1 MTENGGSTTR
11 VANRYRLERRI
22 GRGGAGAVWRAHDE
36 NLDRK
41 VAVKQIAIASDT
53 EARSRGRALREARAA
68 ARLHVPNVVQVYDV
82 IEEGGSVYLIMEL
95 VEAPNLSA
103 LVRRKGALS
112 PRDAAALGL
121 QMLDALEAAH
131 RAGVVHRDVKPSNV
145 LIHRDTARL
154 TDFGIARL
162 SDDPTLTA
170 TGVVMGTP
178 AYIAPEY
185 AQGSEIGPAVDLYG
199 LGATLY
205 YAVEGR
211 SPYGA
216 EGSLSTVL
224 AVINSPPRPLTKAG
238 PLTDL
243 LSALLAK
250 DPEARPSPDEIR
262 RQLEEVAGQSGPQL
276 TDLKK
281 APWVGGV
288 PAVGSG
294 AATGDAGAD
303 EDATPDDGTAT
314 DEDIT
319 PQTGIA
325 AEEAAAGEAAGT
337 GAAEGA
343 GVAMDDGAA
352 PDAGVDGARTA
363 DAAEAGAD
371 GTGTDVADAGGAVDS
386 PSTEAAG
393 AGVVSPDASGDV
405 EVSEPADSVGEA
417 GQGAAA
423 PVSTTIDR
431 ARRSRTSTGA
441 QPVTPAPRREPPR
454 SNRRRMAIL
463 ASVLGLLAVAALG
476 LNSVLGDR
484 QQSASDEASPPA
496 AAAQPPA
503 EAPTDADGENQAAGT
518 APTPSPS
525 PSPEPSEPSGDDEA
539 DEGDEGNEGD
549 GVLPATD
556 AEVPEDWV
564 EFAPDHAPY
573 RLRHPPDWEIERVN
587 ETLTDIRDPQTGT
600 YLRLDWVNERRD
612 PVGAWEQL
620 EPSFASR
627 QSGYERI
634 GITPTTFKGDRAA
647 LWEYR
652 YQSGGA
658 QLHAYNLGVNQDDH
672 GFALN
677 LQARQDDWEQAQ
689 DLWAQFLSS
698 YEFTG

>member
-1 MTENGGSTTR
+1 MTGNGGSTTR
-11 VANRYRLERRI
+11 VADRYRLERRI

-103 LVRRKGALS
+103 LVRRKGALT

-262 RQLEEVAGQSGPQL
+262 RQLEEVAGQPGPQL

-281 APWVGGV
+281 APWVGGAG
-288 PAVGSG
+288 AVGAG
-294 AATGDAGAD
+294 AATDDGGAD
-303 EDATPDDGTAT
+303 EDATGDDGTVT

-319 PQTGIA
+319 PQTDVAA
-325 AEEAAAGEAAGT
+325 AEAAPPAGEAAGT
-337 GAAEGA
+337 AEADDA
-343 GVAMDDGAA
+343 GVAMEDGAA
-352 PDAGVDGARTA
+352 PGGGVDGARTA
-363 DAAEAGAD
+363 DEADADVGAPAVGEVGPDAEMDAEAAEPK
-371 GTGTDVADAGGAVDS
+371 T
-386 PSTEAAG
+386 
-393 AGVVSPDASGDV
+393 PDA
-405 EVSEPADSVGEA
+405 
-417 GQGAAA
+417 AAA
-423 PVSTTIDR
+423 PLSTTIDR

-454 SNRRRMAIL
+454 SNRRRIAIL

-476 LNSVLGDR
+476 LNSVFGDR
-484 QQSASDEASPPA
+484 QQSASDDASQPA

-503 EAPTDADGENQAAGT
+503 ETPTDPDDEDAAAA

-539 DEGDEGNEGD
+539 DEGDQGGEGD

-600 YLRLDWVNERRD
+600 YLRLDWVDERRD

-652 YQSGGA
+652 YESGGA
-658 QLHAYNLGVNQDDH
+658 QLHAYNLGVNHDDH

-677 LQARQDDWEQAQ
+677 LQAREGNWEQAQ

>member
-1 MTENGGSTTR
+1 MTGNGGSTTR

-95 VEAPNLSA
+95 VEAPNLST
-103 LVRRKGALS
+103 LVRRRGALT

-131 RAGVVHRDVKPSNV
+131 RAGIVHRDVKPSNV

-224 AVINSPPRPLTKAG
+224 AVINSPPRPLTRAG

-243 LSALLAK
+243 LNTLLAK

-262 RQLEEVAGQSGPQL
+262 RQLEEIAGQPGPQL

-281 APWVGGV
+281 APWVGG
-288 PAVGSG
+288 
-294 AATGDAGAD
+294 AGAD
-303 EDATPDDGTAT
+303 EDATGDDGTVT

-319 PQTGIA
+319 PRTGIA
-325 AEEAAAGEAAGT
+325 AAAAAPVAGEAAGT
-337 GAAEGA
+337 AEAEDAGAAME
-343 GVAMDDGAA
+343 DDAA
-352 PDAGVDGARTA
+352 PEGGVDGARTA
-363 DAAEAGAD
+363 DEADADVSQPAVGVGGVGRDAEMHAEAGRSAD
-371 GTGTDVADAGGAVDS
+371 GEA
-386 PSTEAAG
+386 TEPT
-393 AGVVSPDASGDV
+393 PDA
-405 EVSEPADSVGEA
+405 
-417 GQGAAA
+417 AAA
-423 PVSTTIDR
+423 PLSTTIDR

-454 SNRRRMAIL
+454 SNRRRIAIL
-463 ASVLGLLAVAALG
+463 ASVLGLLVVAALG
-476 LNSVLGDR
+476 LNSVFGDR
-484 QQSASDEASPPA
+484 QQSASDDASQPA

-503 EAPTDADGENQAAGT
+503 ETPTDPDDENAAAA

-539 DEGDEGNEGD
+539 DEEEQGDEGD

-556 AEVPEDWV
+556 ADVPGDWV

-652 YQSGGA
+652 YESGGA
-658 QLHAYNLGVNQDDH
+658 QLHAYNLGVNHDDH

-677 LQARQDDWEQAQ
+677 LQAREGNWEQAQ
-689 DLWAQFLSS
+689 GLWEQFLSS